1 MNKEEAFKSLLD
13 KGVEFTDWHLPKDG
27 PARVILTASG
37 APDIVEELDIL
48 CGRE

>member
-1 MNKEEAFKSLLD
+1 MTREEAFKSLLG
-13 KGVEFTDWHLPKDG
+13 KGFEFTDWCIPKDG
-27 PARVILTASG
+27 PARIILTGSV